1 MSKEVKLGVALAGLV
16 VVTLGL
22 YVKYGGKSDPGQV
35 QIQPS
40 AQGKPDAKPGL
51 RPSETGTPSPSSKG
65 TKLVDR
71 GSGANKPAAPES
83 APTSH
88 GSPPAAKPADATT
101 EKDAPSS
108 TKEETLL
115 AGKDDLDN
123 QPADGPP
130 GEAAPG
136 GVPTLK
142 DLRLAS
148 GEESGAG
155 TAPSTTPPA
164 GDPAAAPPAAAT
176 GDASK
181 TDASGTNPGSSAQPG
196 ATGSPAAAM
205 EYYQVQP
212 GDTYARIARMYYGS
226 ERHAEFLRTSNAD
239 IFNGGP
245 LRDGVRIRIPA
256 LPSPGA
262 PALAS
267 ALGNQPA
274 DGARPGESGK
284 PGTAPPKPG
293 AAGAKGASGKPAPKA
308 AGAGT
313 PAGGAGRT
321 HLVRAGETFY
331 TIAKRELGSAGRWK
345 ELLALNHDLVDGE
358 PKNLRAGHV
367 LKMPNS

>member
-22 YVKYGGKSDPGQV
+22 YVKYGRKSDPGQV

-40 AQGKPDAKPGL
+40 ALGKPDAKPG
-51 RPSETGTPSPSSKG
+51 ETGAPSPSNKG
-65 TKLVDR
+65 TKLADR
-71 GSGANKPAAPES
+71 ASGVNKSAAPES

-88 GSPPAAKPADATT
+88 GSPPAAKPADAKT
-101 EKDAPSS
+101 EKDASGS
-108 TKEETLL
+108 AKEETLL

-130 GEAAPG
+130 GEPAPG

-148 GEESGAG
+148 GDGSGAG
-155 TAPSTTPPA
+155 AAPSTTPPA
-164 GDPAAAPPAAAT
+164 GDNGSAPPVS

-181 TDASGTNPGSSAQPG
+181 PDASGSTAQPG
-196 ATGSPAAAM
+196 ANASPAAAM

-212 GDTYARIARMYYGS
+212 GDTYARIAKMYYGS
-226 ERHAEFLRTSNAD
+226 ERHAEFLRTANAD
-239 IFNGGP
+239 IFNGGA

-256 LPSPGA
+256 LPAPGS

-267 ALGNQPA
+267 AAGKQPA
-274 DGARPGESGK
+274 DGAKPGE
-284 PGTAPPKPG
+284 TARPG
-293 AAGAKGASGKPAPKA
+293 AAPLKVGTPAKDAPAKPAPKS
-308 AGAGT
+308 AGVGT
-313 PAGGAGRT
+313 PAAGAGRT
-321 HLVRAGETFY
+321 HVVKAGETFY